1 MKYSGLDNLNVLKL
15 SEEVSDQIWETV
27 KNWDYFARQS
37 FGIQW
42 IRAVDSIGANI
53 AESYGRY
60 HFSEKVHFLYY
71 ARGSVFEAKYWLN
84 RALSRELIDEESA
97 SQIAKTISEIAYQ
110 INAFAKSLKKSKG
123 ENSSTSI
130 REESVGYNYESEK
143 QIFDEDDLKNLSDLE
158 IYS

>member
-1 MKYSGLDNLNVLKL
+1 MKYSGLNSLDVLKL
-15 SEEVSDQIWETV
+15 SEKVSDQIWETV
-27 KNWDYFARQS
+27 KNWDSFARQS

-84 RALSRELIDEESA
+84 RALSRG
-97 SQIAKTISEIAYQ
+97 
-110 INAFAKSLKKSKG
+110 IN
-123 ENSSTSI
+123 
-130 REESVGYNYESEK
+130 
-143 QIFDEDDLKNLSDLE
+143 
-158 IYS
+158 